1 MVIKGILLRLSQI
14 LLAAVGVYFLLISG
28 TFLMKGELL
37 SARTYLF
44 YALGW
49 WFFWAISSILVW
61 RSPIELVR
69 EVAIVVYPLGAILS
83 IGLSVFFGFRMR
95 AMVIEQGLPEQRE
108 IWTFILA
115 GVLIAIV
122 MVVRCFDIQWLRS
135 VEELKPAQARPDLDE
150 EYGQLH

>member
-1 MVIKGILLRLSQI
+1 
-14 LLAAVGVYFLLISG
+14 
-28 TFLMKGELL
+28 MKGELL

-44 YALGW
+44 YALGL
-49 WFFWAISSILVW
+49 WFFWAVSSVLVW
-61 RSPIELVR
+61 RSTVELVR